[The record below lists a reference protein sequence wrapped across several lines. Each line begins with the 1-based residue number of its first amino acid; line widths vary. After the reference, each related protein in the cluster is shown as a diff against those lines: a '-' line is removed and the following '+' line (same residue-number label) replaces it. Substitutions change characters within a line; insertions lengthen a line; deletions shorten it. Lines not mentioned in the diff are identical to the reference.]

1 MDTND
6 KVVTEL
12 VQTRISVSPDQYK
25 DVYNKQMHPILMAQ
39 PGMIATMAGLI
50 TAENGQDS
58 TNQAD
63 GATVLSL
70 VIWKN
75 VDSHIGFVT
84 GPAAG
89 PFFQASMPLMRE
101 PPSVEHYE
109 VDGLGLSAFQ
119 SHYAQVLKASSANS
133 QELLAGV
140 FKTHVT
146 TEGEGMALLSDC
158 TEDTS
163 KKTLV
168 LFGDSD
174 QFEATGGVM
183 DKGVEIEQYNIEW
196 YSRGTTG
203 FHEAHRLYTKR

>member
-1 MDTND
+1 MDANE
-6 KVVTEL
+6 KVVAEL

-39 PGMIATMAGLI
+39 PGMIATMAGVI
-50 TAENGQDS
+50 TSENDQDS
-58 TNQAD
+58 TKQAD

-75 VDSHIGFVT
+75 VDSHISFVT

-109 VDGLGLSAFQ
+109 VDGLQSSAFH

-133 QELLAGV
+133 KEILASV
-140 FKTHVT
+140 FQRHVT
-146 TEGEGMALLSDC
+146 AEGENKVLFSDC
-158 TEDTS
+158 TEDMS
-163 KKTLV
+163 KKVLV
-168 LFGDSD
+168 LFSDSD
-174 QFEATGGVM
+174 QFEATGDVL
-183 DKGVEIEQYNIEW
+183 DKGTGIEKYGIKW
-196 YSRGTTG
+196 YSRGTTSS
-203 FHEAHRLYTKR
+203 L